1 MAKITAE
8 IPVPNQKSALHV
20 NRCNSLQPGCEY
32 QACRKTGAKHMKSIL
47 SGLIALSIIGSATLA
62 VAAEAEAKTCKA
74 GKILNPDTGK
84 CVTPRGS

>member
-1 MAKITAE
+1 
-8 IPVPNQKSALHV
+8 
-20 NRCNSLQPGCEY
+20 
-32 QACRKTGAKHMKSIL
+32 MKSIL